1 MQHCTTKG
9 VTLPPPP
16 QPFTAQ
22 HRPEHTGSTHG
33 RVVEQ
38 VYAVTGAM
46 ARPLLPKGSLRIT
59 DASGRLVCDLTD
71 QGAAGGPATAAPSFT
86 TSSSTPAAAV
96 AAATAAAV
104 ASRRA
109 SRGGHA
115 ALAERA
121 EAKAYWG
128 KVVMHQVRACV
139 RACVSDDGEDGSF
152 GIYMYVY

>member
-1 MQHCTTKG
+1 
-9 VTLPPPP
+9 
-16 QPFTAQ
+16 
-22 HRPEHTGSTHG
+22 
-33 RVVEQ
+33 VVEQ

-59 DASGRLVCDLTD
+59 DASGRLVCDLAD
-71 QGAAGGPATAAPSFT
+71 QGAAGGPAAAAPST
-86 TSSSTPAAAV
+86 TSSSTPAAAAAV

-109 SRGGHA
+109 SRGGQA

-139 RACVSDDGEDGSF
+139 RACMRACVSDDGEDGSF
-152 GIYMYVY
+152 GVYMYIHRPGQLMDGRCTSTYLPT